1 MSMATDEATKMLVTV
16 HGINEITWWN
26 YWFSRICFCEN
37 SNKEQ
42 NRASNRH
49 GDNLILVW
57 RFSRKKKTKNYNL
70 LFAVRRVSHHESRSC
85 DIHILSLSSRH
96 RLLRNL
102 FYLIWRGKKLSWIL
116 ASGHV
121 MHQKHECRDRLPSSC
136 ALHWIFEL
144 HSMHAL
150 LIMIE
155 QKKIRPPLTGLLL
168 NEQFG
173 SRIRSTV
180 AADNASGPELNIF
193 GVWVRLSGK

>member
-1 MSMATDEATKMLVTV
+1 MELTKL
-16 HGINEITWWN
+16 HGEIIGSVEFAFAKIQIKNKTEQAIDTAII
-26 YWFSRICFCEN
+26 WFWY
-37 SNKEQ
+37 
-42 NRASNRH
+42 
-49 GDNLILVW
+49 GD
-57 RFSRKKKTKNYNL
+57 FPKKKKKTKNYNL